1 MDLDE
6 GVPASILR
14 LGISAG
20 AEAAIRGA
28 EALAFTP
35 ETVPVG
41 VMATALKVA
50 YKRRGSFM
58 PYHPCEPGDAPQV
71 RPLKKA
77 MFVLTNSKLERMFSN
92 EIKHSSNS
100 YFSKTIF

>member
-6 GVPASILR
+6 GVPASLLR

-58 PYHPCEPGDAPQV
+58 PYNPCEPSDAPQV
-71 RPLKKA
+71 PPRALA
-77 MFVLTNSKLERMFSN
+77 ICVFF
-92 EIKHSSNS
+92 
-100 YFSKTIF
+100 FQA